1 MKKIFT
7 FLVAFLAVA
16 SGAVWGQD
24 QDPVKRNGLI
34 VSGPTDSFWFNSDE
48 FLQIRGDGVTISN
61 ENPAEAVDV
70 KISIYMTDPDDDTPK
85 PPCTV
90 ILDGVYLRPTQL
102 TARPISMRS
111 GTDVTLILKGK
122 NRIETL
128 EGHEYSSDG
137 GLDDAMIHAGEKA
150 NLTIKEDE
158 SGGELELINNGVFTN
173 AIGGKEVNTTIESGT
188 IKIKQGSIGGTTAKV
203 TIRENAKIEIEQA
216 ERGFSAP
223 ELEID
228 GANIKMINTG
238 IGIWSQK
245 PSIKNANI
253 NIQYTDEYRFDE
265 ITNGKGISLSIE
277 DTPLDKTIALN
288 MYSTILSI
296 TDGRIEKKAV
306 GIEGTNKNNATISDC
321 DIDMDVATGL
331 YSVADGIVSI
341 KGNSYVNINATENAI
356 DISKKIRSTIDISE
370 ESVVLL
376 SSNGENA
383 AGIYVGY
390 MGNMTTGE
398 NGNAYVV
405 ADTKEGIVYKEL
417 IGEDKDKLKDTDRSA
432 WKGIVFERD
441 ENLDGILS
449 GYVYGDITMQTDKFV
464 LEDNYHLIYCL
475 PGKLTIDKTKGK
487 LVNRGDVFVAYES
500 EDDNIEEQ
508 ITSESGKY
516 HYEVFYDEETLN
528 VPADLIP
535 EGKTIA
541 DIIQSEQ
548 LMTKKNHP
556 NSEDKEGTMLFGQSE
571 DDITLSIDN
580 SDYTFTFK
588 VKPMNS
594 ESTKEIL
601 VEGNTFTM
609 PAEAVLV
616 YDITIEKKVEKYI
629 AKVDEGIT
637 GGTVTIGEGV
647 QEAEFEE
654 GATVGVNIDPAD
666 GYVLDEVFY
675 VGNGEKTPITEIDRF
690 TMPAYDVIIYVTFK
704 ESQGGDDEGDDD
716 STSGAYKKRFRLYL
730 ANEDYFPKDC
740 EEDYELEGLV
750 LFSRHDK
757 KYTHAGGSFT
767 IWYEQFGEPN
777 VGNYRVFWSKTAKGE
792 YEEVKF
798 DEVSEYFQIRDVHSN
813 VFVKLYYET
822 GFPVS
827 NETIEATEARAYA
840 QPNKIVV
847 ITPEPTEV
855 QIISMAGAVVA
866 TAQVA
871 GQQEFANL
879 TEGVYIVRMGED
891 IVKLQVRN

>member
-7 FLVAFLAVA
+7 LIAAMLLVPWV
-16 SGAVWGQD
+16 GWGQEENR
-24 QDPVKRNGLI
+24 PVEQFGLSVTGPEGSFTFHSDNGHILQIQGNGVTVTNTKDGEGNIISADCKITINCTKASEENPVTVIFDNVYIKPKTKDATPISVEHGNDVTLTFKGNNKIESPDVHEKGDGTMAIIQGESNGSLTITGAEGEESYTLEVINNSLNKHAIGGGSNTTINIKNGTIKTNYGGIGGSNSTINIFDDVKIEMANPENGLYGNAI
-34 VSGPTDSFWFNSDE
+34 TVGNADIDIIYNESYPGGSAGVGINMVGTKGTLSMTGGTFDLNVNRDDKNATG
-48 FLQIRGDGVTISN
+48 IRMNTNTVTISGCTIN
-61 ENPAEAVDV
+61 MKNVSNGIIATKTANASIKDNSFV
-70 KISIYMTDPDDDTPK
+70 KIEATDNAIDSNIDISDES
-85 PPCTV
+85 V
-90 ILDGVYLRPTQL
+90 ILLYSEG
-102 TARPISMRS
+102 
-111 GTDVTLILKGK
+111 KG
-122 NRIETL
+122 NSIGSNGCAIRV
-128 EGHEYSSDG
+128 
-137 GLDDAMIHAGEKA
+137 GLDA
-150 NLTIKEDE
+150 NLT
-158 SGGELELINNGVFTN
+158 TN
-173 AIGGKEVNTTIESGT
+173 
-188 IKIKQGSIGGTTAKV
+188 
-203 TIRENAKIEIEQA
+203 
-216 ERGFSAP
+216 
-223 ELEID
+223 D
-228 GANIKMINTG
+228 
-238 IGIWSQK
+238 
-245 PSIKNANI
+245 
-253 NIQYTDEYRFDE
+253 
-265 ITNGKGISLSIE
+265 
-277 DTPLDKTIALN
+277 
-288 MYSTILSI
+288 
-296 TDGRIEKKAV
+296 
-306 GIEGTNKNNATISDC
+306 
-321 DIDMDVATGL
+321 
-331 YSVADGIVSI
+331 
-341 KGNSYVNINATENAI
+341 
-356 DISKKIRSTIDISE
+356 
-370 ESVVLL
+370 
-376 SSNGENA
+376 
-383 AGIYVGY
+383 
-390 MGNMTTGE
+390 
-398 NGNAYVV
+398 GNAYIV
-405 ADTKEGIVYKEL
+405 ADAVNSIVA
-417 IGEDKDKLKDTDRSA
+417 KDDPNPLFPGTATAIISTDRTA

-449 GYVYGDITMQTDKFV
+449 GYVYGDITMQTNAFELK
-464 LEDNYHLIYCL
+464 DNYHLIYCN
-475 PGKLTIDKTKGK
+475 PDKGKLTIGEKGE
-487 LVNRGDVFVAYES
+487 LPNNGHIFIAYDS
-500 EDDNIEEQ
+500 QKQNIEKE
-508 ITSESGKY
+508 IKGNGTY
-516 HYEVFYDEETLN
+516 HYEVFYDESVN
-528 VPADLIP
+528 VPEELKNNLKDAILSD
-535 EGKTIA
+535 E
-541 DIIQSEQ
+541 
-548 LMTKKNHP
+548 LMRKMNHP
-556 NSEDKEGTMLFGQSE
+556 NAGERTEMIFGESEKA
-571 DDITLSIDN
+571 ITLSIDEEKYP
-580 SDYTFTFK
+580 DYKFTFK
-588 VKPMNS
+588 VKPMS
-594 ESTKEIL
+594 PESTTKIL

>member
-7 FLVAFLAVA
+7 LIAAMLLVPWVGWGQEENQPVEQFGLSVTGPEGSFTFHSENSHLLQIQGNGVTVTNETSGEPADCKITINCTTASEENPVTVIFDNVYIKPKTKDATPISVEHDNDVTLTFKGNNKIESPDVHEKGDGTMAIIQGESNGSLTITGAEGEESYTLEVINNSLNKHAIGGGLNTTINIKNGTIKTNYGGIGGVDSEVNVSEGVKIDMLNPESGIYAKTTKIEGAEISVTYNDEYRGTTNNGEGIALAATGGAVA
-16 SGAVWGQD
+16 SLEMFDTKFTV
-24 QDPVKRNGLI
+24 
-34 VSGPTDSFWFNSDE
+34 TDN
-48 FLQIRGDGVTISN
+48 Q
-61 ENPAEAVDV
+61 
-70 KISIYMTDPDDDTPK
+70 
-85 PPCTV
+85 
-90 ILDGVYLRPTQL
+90 
-102 TARPISMRS
+102 
-111 GTDVTLILKGK
+111 
-122 NRIETL
+122 
-128 EGHEYSSDG
+128 
-137 GLDDAMIHAGEKA
+137 
-150 NLTIKEDE
+150 
-158 SGGELELINNGVFTN
+158 
-173 AIGGKEVNTTIESGT
+173 
-188 IKIKQGSIGGTTAKV
+188 
-203 TIRENAKIEIEQA
+203 
-216 ERGFSAP
+216 
-223 ELEID
+223 
-228 GANIKMINTG
+228 
-238 IGIWSQK
+238 
-245 PSIKNANI
+245 
-253 NIQYTDEYRFDE
+253 
-265 ITNGKGISLSIE
+265 
-277 DTPLDKTIALN
+277 
-288 MYSTILSI
+288 ST
-296 TDGRIEKKAV
+296 KKAV
-306 GIEGTNKNNATISDC
+306 GIEGTNKYNATISNC
-321 DIDMDVATGL
+321 DIDMNVATGL
-331 YSVADGIVSI
+331 YSIAQGSFAI
-341 KGNSYVNINATENAI
+341 KGNSIVDISATENAI
-356 DISKKIRSTIDISE
+356 GISYMRSTVDISE
-370 ESVVLL
+370 ESIVRL

-405 ADTKEGIVYKEL
+405 ADTKEGIVYKDL

-508 ITSESGKY
+508 ITSEGGKY

-588 VKPMNS
+588 VKPMS
-594 ESTKEIL
+594 PESTKEIL